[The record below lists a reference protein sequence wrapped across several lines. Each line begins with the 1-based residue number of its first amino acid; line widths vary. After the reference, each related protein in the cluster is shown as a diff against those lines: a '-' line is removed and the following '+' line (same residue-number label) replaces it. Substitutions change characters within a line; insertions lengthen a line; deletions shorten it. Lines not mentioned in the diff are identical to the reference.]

1 MSNLTLLHTSDW
13 HLGADFHEQSRE
25 AEEARAL
32 DGIVAMARQHLV
44 DVVVIAGDIFDSAN
58 PPASA
63 QERYYRTLARLTK
76 DAGVGTVLVIGGN
89 HDHGVRLDAPRHFL
103 EGHRIH
109 VRGCL
114 PRTADPASVVVP
126 IFPRA
131 GGLLPV
137 AWAALVPYLRDGD
150 LILSE
155 SGTAMEDLSV
165 RQAAAL
171 RQRLT
176 AINLALR
183 TQAGS
188 KPMIAVAHAFASG
201 GSLGSTE
208 RPVFGEDVVGRLGKT
223 DLSPLAD
230 GCAYMALGHLH
241 RPQTIGGHDHWRY
254 SGSLMPMAMDECIL
268 RRQICIVKIPL
279 LSTTGGRGT
288 VASIPLPII
297 RRYARLQGDADA
309 VRAQIRSLSPPNPDE
324 LEPFCDVQVVMPQE
338 DPSIVREIED
348 LIANRN
354 WRHIAIR
361 RIRPTTDTTQ
371 ATHNTANHI
380 DLQQMEPTQVFSQ
393 VLIAQGVAMTAEL
406 DEDFR
411 ALLASALTPN

>member
-1 MSNLTLLHTSDW
+1 MANLTLLHTSDW
-13 HLGADFHEQSRE
+13 HLGAEFHEQVRD
-25 AEEARAL
+25 AEESLAL
-32 DGIVAMARQHLV
+32 DSIVAMARQHLV
-44 DVVVIAGDIFDSAN
+44 DAVVIAGDIFDSVN

-63 QERYYRTLARLTK
+63 QERYFRTLARLTK

-126 IFPRA
+126 VFPRS
-131 GGLLPV
+131 GGPSPV

-150 LILSE
+150 LLLSE
-155 SGTAMEDLSV
+155 SGAALEDLST
-165 RQAAAL
+165 RQAVAL
-171 RQRLT
+171 RERLT
-176 AINLALR
+176 SINLALR
-183 TQAGS
+183 TQAES

-201 GSLGSTE
+201 GRLGSTE
-208 RPVFGEDVVGRLGKT
+208 RPVFGEDIVGRLGKT
-223 DLSPLAD
+223 DLSPLAA
-230 GCAYMALGHLH
+230 GCAYLALGHLH
-241 RPQTIGGHDHWRY
+241 RAQTIGGYDHWRY
-254 SGSLMPMAMDECIL
+254 SGSLMPMAMDECMQ

-279 LSTTGGRGT
+279 QTTSGGRAT
-288 VASIPLPII
+288 VTNINLPVS

-309 VRAQIRSLSPPNPDE
+309 VRAQIRALPPPNTDE
-324 LEPFCDVQVVMPQE
+324 LEPFCDVQIVLPQE

-348 LIANRN
+348 LIAERK

-361 RIRPTTDTTQ
+361 RIRPATTTAQTTQ
-371 ATHNTANHI
+371 TTGDHI
-380 DLQQMEPTQVFSQ
+380 DLQQMEPTQIFSQ
-393 VLIAQGVAMTAEL
+393 VLNAQGVAMTAEL

-411 ALLASALTPN
+411 ALLASALMPS